1 MFKVS
6 FLTITST
13 TVGCLL
19 LGSSYLPSLEANPAL
34 TPSRGTAG
42 STSGASTNGSS
53 IFAPSRGT
61 AGSTSGASTNG
72 SSLLGGLIQIREIV
86 ITPAIQTSL
95 NNTGSLIIISLT
107 QAGGSSSSIAALFTL
122 QVSNLSITLANTIL
136 TSVNVQGSTNSNPI
150 PLPNGGSLVVV
161 VTGNNSAAISINGT
175 VTNISTP
182 ESANPPGA
190 IAAAAAVLGA
200 GGTPEQAL
208 LAASLAGTSTSV
220 NPALVVSLVNLLTG
234 LLSNS
239 QASLPMPNLRA
250 YLDNSTNLNMLTDT
264 NSLRKKSLGSTL
276 PMLIAQG
283 QGVSVNVEKLNKA
296 ILAYNDLIDASSP
309 EALQA
314 LSKNKE
320 FIIIGDNLRKLRATL
335 AI

>member
-1 MFKVS
+1 MLKVR

-19 LGSSYLPSLEANPAL
+19 LGSSYLPSIEANPAVV
-34 TPSRGTAG
+34 PSRGTAG

-53 IFAPSRGT
+53 ILAPSRGT
-61 AGSTSGASTNG
+61 AGSTSGTSTTG

-86 ITPAIQTSL
+86 ITPTIQTSL
-95 NNTGSLIIISLT
+95 NNIGSLIIVSLT

-150 PLPNGGSLVVV
+150 PLPNGGSLVV
-161 VTGNNSAAISINGT
+161 TGNNSAAISINGT
-175 VTNISTP
+175 VTNISTTG
-182 ESANPPGA
+182 ANPQGS

-200 GGTPEQAL
+200 GGTPAQAL

-264 NSLRKKSLGSTL
+264 NSLREKSLVSTL
-276 PMLIAQG
+276 PMVIAQG

-320 FIIIGDNLRKLRATL
+320 FIIIGDNLRKLRAAL